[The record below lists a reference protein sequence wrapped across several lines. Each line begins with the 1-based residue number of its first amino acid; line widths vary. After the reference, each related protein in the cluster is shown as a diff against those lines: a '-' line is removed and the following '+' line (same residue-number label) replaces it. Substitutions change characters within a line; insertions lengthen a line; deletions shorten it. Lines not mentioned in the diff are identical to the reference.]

1 MNPDFAHNCIHYD
14 IKKYRCTFV
23 HFKKFL
29 LHIEKTFGIIVKT
42 KQVGFMEFVR
52 NAQKCTCKLE
62 IMTEEGGW
70 SHENGLALQL

>member
-29 LHIEKTFGIIVKT
+29 LHIMKTFGIIVKT
-42 KQVGFMEFVR
+42 KQVGFTTFVR
-52 NAQKCTCKLE
+52 CAQKPAHKLE
-62 IMTEEGGW
+62 IMTEEGDW